1 LVARSRRQSKDAPHN
16 EVIDIPLDDDG
27 MM

>member
-16 EVIDIPLDDDG
+16 EVVDIPLDDG
-27 MM
+27 LM